1 MRTITASAALSRH
14 ISLRRNRVRP
24 FVFIVAACA
33 ASLALAGIARGA
45 PTSSPPVAAEVLRLS
60 AARPIPSDV
69 ASQPGPV
76 RIDGCFSDGRGTDGL
91 TLVHHALRVANTG
104 DRAITAVRVRF
115 AFYDAFGDINAT
127 RTNIAETRVE
137 PGATAD
143 RINLA
148 ELSDAG
154 PPARITCSI
163 DAVRFADGTI
173 ARTGPPV
180 R

>member
-1 MRTITASAALSRH
+1 M
-14 ISLRRNRVRP
+14 RP
-24 FVFIVAACA
+24 FAFIVAACA

-45 PTSSPPVAAEVLRLS
+45 PTNPVPVTSEALRLS
-60 AARPIPSDV
+60 AARPIPTDV
-69 ASQPGPV
+69 ASQPGPI
-76 RIDGCFSDGRGTDGL
+76 RIDGCFSDGRGADGL
-91 TLVHHALRVANTG
+91 TLVHHALRVTNTG
-104 DRAITAVRVRF
+104 AQAISAVRVRF
-115 AFYDAFGDINAT
+115 AFYDAFGDIREA
-127 RTNIAETRVE
+127 RTNIAEMRVE

-154 PPARITCSI
+154 PPARITCSV
-163 DAVRFADGTI
+163 DAVRFADGSI

>member
-1 MRTITASAALSRH
+1 
-14 ISLRRNRVRP
+14 VRP
-24 FVFIVAACA
+24 FVFIVAACV

-45 PTSSPPVAAEVLRLS
+45 PPPTVVAPGEALRLS
-60 AARPIPSDV
+60 AARPIPTDV
-69 ASQPGPV
+69 ASQPGPI
-76 RIDGCFSDGRGTDGL
+76 RIDGCFSDGRGADGL
-91 TLVHHALRVANTG
+91 TLVHHAIRIANTG
-104 DRAITAVRVRF
+104 TQAITAVRLRF
-115 AFYDAFGDINAT
+115 AFYDAFGDVREA
-127 RTNIAETRVE
+127 RTNIAEARVE

-173 ARTGPPV
+173 ARTGPPA